1 MARALRPQ
9 GVGVTVLCPELV
21 STNLGETARFS
32 GVPAERRAAW
42 LYFPEEMRSAVDPDA
57 VGVLAA
63 RHREVADGRDR
74 GFAEAAAVRLNC
86 GAPAPATGPEPRHA
100 AVVGDAEIS
109 ASLAA
114 V

>member
-1 MARALRPQ
+1 M
-9 GVGVTVLCPELV
+9 TVLCPELV

-32 GVPAERRAAW
+32 GVPAERRAEW
-42 LYFPEEMRSAVDPDA
+42 LYFPEEMRSAVEPEA

-86 GAPAPATGPEPRHA
+86 GAPATGPEPRHA

-114 V
+114 VYVGR